1 MAIFR
6 RSKSDDAASGD
17 GSAAEAPVVEVE
29 GVRAQGPFDISE
41 RSPEGQSA
49 YVNFGPLKVRGRVGF
64 EVRVQADANSEHV
77 NALLLVTQDAGLELR
92 AFASSR
98 SGGLWED
105 VRAELIAEVERLE
118 GTYEVIEGQYGPEL
132 HLRIPAT
139 SKDGE
144 PGFQPSRI
152 VVVEGPRW
160 MLRGTFLGQAA
171 LEPADDHILFQA
183 LREII
188 VDRGSEAMA
197 MREPLHLDLPVNRVV
212 VDPDAAGP
220 ATAAAQAEQA
230 QGEQAQAEQAQVDD
244 AAPDEK

>member
-1 MAIFR
+1 MAFFR
-6 RSKSDDAASGD
+6 RSTSGEDA
-17 GSAAEAPVVEVE
+17 GSTDETPDLVQVE
-29 GVRAQGPFDISE
+29 GVRAEGPFDISE

-64 EVRVQADANSEHV
+64 DIRVQADADSQHV

-98 SGGLWED
+98 SGGLWEE
-105 VRAELIAEVERLE
+105 VRGELIAEVERLE
-118 GTYEVIEGQYGPEL
+118 GTYQVTDGPFGHEL

-139 SKDGE
+139 SKEGE
-144 PGFQPSRI
+144 AGFQPSRV

-171 LEPADDHILFQA
+171 IVPDDQHILFQA
-183 LREII
+183 LREVI
-188 VDRGSEAMA
+188 VDRGTEAMA
-197 MREPLHLDLPVNRVV
+197 MREPLHLQLPVNRVV

-230 QGEQAQAEQAQVDD
+230 KQAEQSDPP
-244 AAPDEK
+244 APDET

>member
-1 MAIFR
+1 MAFFR
-6 RSKSDDAASGD
+6 RSKSDDDTTSTD
-17 GSAAEAPVVEVE
+17 EAPAVDLVEVE
-29 GVRAQGPFDISE
+29 GVRAEGPFDISE

-64 EVRVQADANSEHV
+64 DIRVQADADSQHV

-118 GTYEVIEGQYGPEL
+118 GTYQVVDGQFGPEL

-139 SKDGE
+139 SAEGE
-144 PGFQPSRI
+144 AGFQPSRI

-171 LEPADDHILFQA
+171 IEPDDDHILFRA
-183 LREII
+183 MREVI
-188 VDRGSEAMA
+188 VDRGTEAMA

-230 QGEQAQAEQAQVDD
+230 AAEADGP
-244 AAPDEK
+244 AADEK

>member
-1 MAIFR
+1 MAFFR
-6 RSKSDDAASGD
+6 RSKSDEDAASTD
-17 GSAAEAPVVEVE
+17 EPSREDSVEVPAEDARGE
-29 GVRAQGPFDISE
+29 GPYDISE

-49 YVNFGPLKVRGRVGF
+49 YVDFGPLKVRGRVGF
-64 EVRVQADANSEHV
+64 DIRVQADANSEHV
-77 NALLLVTQDAGLELR
+77 NALLLVTQEAGLELR

-98 SGGLWED
+98 SGGLWEE

-118 GTYEVIEGQYGPEL
+118 GTYQVVDGHFGPEL

-144 PGFQPSRI
+144 SGFQPSRI

-171 LEPADDHILFQA
+171 LEPDDSHILFQA
-183 LREII
+183 LREVI
-188 VDRGSEAMA
+188 VDRGPDAMA

-220 ATAAAQAEQA
+220 ATAAAQA
-230 QGEQAQAEQAQVDD
+230 D
-244 AAPDEK
+244 AARQSDPDPDPSRPDGE

>member
-1 MAIFR
+1 MAFFR
-6 RSKSDDAASGD
+6 RSKSDDDAASVD
-17 GSAAEAPVVEVE
+17 ASAAQTPDVDVQ
-29 GVRAQGPFDISE
+29 GVRAKGPFDISE

-49 YVNFGPLKVRGRVGF
+49 YVDFGPLKVRGRVGF
-64 EVRVQADANSEHV
+64 DIRVQADANSEHV

-118 GTYEVIEGQYGPEL
+118 GTYEVPDGQYGPEL

-144 PGFQPSRI
+144 SGYQPSRI

-171 LEPADDHILFQA
+171 LEPDDDHILVQA

-220 ATAAAQAEQA
+220 ATAAAQAEVAAQA
-230 QGEQAQAEQAQVDD
+230 GADQTDAEQA
-244 AAPDEK
+244 ARDEK